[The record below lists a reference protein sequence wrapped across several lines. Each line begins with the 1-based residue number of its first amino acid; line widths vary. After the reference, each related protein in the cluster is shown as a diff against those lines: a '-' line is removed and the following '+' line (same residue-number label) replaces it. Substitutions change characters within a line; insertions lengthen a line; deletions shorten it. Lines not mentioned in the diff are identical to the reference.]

1 MSSLFPTLPEQPI
14 PPASARAAARVREPE
29 RDQLILCPGSLDDL
43 LPRDHLARTVVAFV
57 QRLDLSAL
65 YAAIRAREGSP
76 GHPPPDPRL
85 LVALWLYATIDGI
98 GSARELAR
106 LCESHI
112 AYQWLCG
119 GVSTN
124 HHTLSDFRVM
134 HGAWV
139 DAALTHSIAALLVG
153 GVISLARTAQDGLR
167 VRAAA
172 GSASFRRQASLQTH
186 LAAAEQQVQ
195 RLKRELEHAPE
206 ASRNRQQAAQLR
218 AATEREARL
227 KVALAALPAAE
238 ARTVRNKGK
247 LENAR
252 VSSTD
257 AEATVM
263 KMPGGGFRPA
273 YNTQLAAET
282 GHGLVVGMDV
292 TDTGADQPSLVPM
305 VEQIETRYGRCPN
318 EHLVDGGF
326 AGRDGIIQSARR
338 GVTVYAP
345 PRQTKTGEAGAAQP
359 NDTPELIEWRQ
370 RMATEEAK
378 TIYRQRA
385 ATIEWVNAGYRNRGF
400 RQVAVRGL
408 HKVRAIVGWQAL
420 AHNLLCILRHKALA
434 EVFRLP
440 VPVTAVA

>member
-1 MSSLFPTLPEQPI
+1 MSSLFETLPEQPV
-14 PPASARAAARVREPE
+14 PPSPARAGARVRAPE

-43 LPRDHLARTVVAFV
+43 LAGDHLARTVVAFV
-57 QRLDLSAL
+57 AQMDLSAL
-65 YAAIRAREGSP
+65 YAAIRAREGAP

-85 LVALWLYATIDGI
+85 LVALWLYATIDGV

-106 LCESHI
+106 LCDTHI

-124 HHTLSDFRVM
+124 HHTLSDFRVL
-134 HGAWV
+134 HGEWV
-139 DAALTHSIAALLVG
+139 DAALSCSIAALLAA
-153 GVISLARTAQDGLR
+153 GVISLSRTAQDGLR

-195 RLKRELEHAPE
+195 TLKRELEQTPE
-206 ASRNRQQAAQLR
+206 ASRNRKQAADLR
-218 AATEREARL
+218 AAAEREARL
-227 KVALAALPAAE
+227 KAALAALPAAE

-247 LENAR
+247 RENAR

-257 AEATVM
+257 PEATVM

-282 GHGLVVGMDV
+282 GHGLVVGTDV

-305 VEQIETRYGRCPN
+305 VEQIEARFGQRPDD
-318 EHLVDGGF
+318 HLVDGGY
-326 AGRDGIIQSARR
+326 AGRDGITQLARQ
-338 GVTVYAP
+338 GVKVYAP
-345 PRQTKTGEAGAAQP
+345 PRQTKTGEQGAAKP
-359 NDTPELIEWRQ
+359 DDTPELIEWRQ
-370 RMATEEAK
+370 RMATDEAK

-408 HKVRAIVGWQAL
+408 HKVRVIVGWQAL

-440 VPVTAVA
+440 VPDPVMA

>member
-1 MSSLFPTLPEQPI
+1 MSSLFQTLPRQPV
-14 PPASARAAARVREPE
+14 PPAPAPAAARVRAPE
-29 RDQLILCPGSLDDL
+29 RDQLILCPGSLDEL
-43 LPRDHLARTVVAFV
+43 LPRDHLARMVVAFV
-57 QRLDLSAL
+57 AQLDLSAP
-65 YAAIRAREGSP
+65 YAAIRAREGAP

-85 LVALWLYATIDGI
+85 LVALWLYATIDGV

-106 LCESHI
+106 LCEAHI

-124 HHTLSDFRVM
+124 HHRLSDFRLA

-139 DAALTHSIAALLVG
+139 DAALTHSIAALLAA

-172 GSASFRRQASLQTH
+172 GSASFRRQASLRTH

-195 RLKRELEHAPE
+195 TLKRELEHAPE
-206 ASRNRQQAAQLR
+206 ASRTRQQAAELR

-227 KVALAALPAAE
+227 KLALAALPAAE

-247 LENAR
+247 GEDAR

-273 YNTQLAAET
+273 YNTQLTAET
-282 GHGLVVGMDV
+282 GHGLVVGTDV

-305 VEQIETRYGRCPN
+305 VGQIGTRDGQYPG

-326 AGRDGIIQSARR
+326 AGRDGITQLARL

-345 PRQTKTGEAGAAQP
+345 PRQSKTGEAGAAKP
-359 NDTPELIEWRQ
+359 DDTPELIAWRR
-370 RMATEEAK
+370 RMATDEAQ

-385 ATIEWVNAGYRNRGF
+385 ATIEWVNAGFRNRGF
-400 RQVAVRGL
+400 RQVAVRGR
-408 HKVRAIVGWQAL
+408 HKVRSIVGWQAL
-420 AHNLLCILRHKALA
+420 AHNLLCILRHRALA

-440 VPVTAVA
+440 VPEMVAA

>member
-1 MSSLFPTLPEQPI
+1 MSSLFETLPEQPV
-14 PPASARAAARVREPE
+14 PPPLAHPAARVRAPE

-43 LPRDHLARTVVAFV
+43 LPRDHLARMVVAFV
-57 QRLDLSAL
+57 ARMDLSAL
-65 YAAIRAREGSP
+65 YASIRAREGCP
-76 GHPPPDPRL
+76 GHPPPDPCL
-85 LVALWLYATIDGI
+85 LVALWLYATIDGV

-106 LCESHI
+106 LCETHI

-124 HHTLSDFRVM
+124 HHTLSDFRVL
-134 HGAWV
+134 HAAWV
-139 DAALTHSIAALLVG
+139 DAALTHSIAALLQAR
-153 GVISLARTAQDGLR
+153 VISLSRTAQDGLR

-172 GSASFRRQASLQTH
+172 GSASFRRQASLRTH
-186 LAAAEQQVQ
+186 LSAAEQQVQ
-195 RLKRELEHAPE
+195 TLKRELEHLPE
-206 ASRNRQQAAQLR
+206 ASRNRKQAAELR

-227 KVALAALPAAE
+227 KAALAVLPAAE

-247 LENAR
+247 LEDAR
-252 VSSTD
+252 VSATD

-305 VEQIETRYGRCPN
+305 VEQLETRYGQRPTD
-318 EHLVDGGF
+318 HLVDGGY
-326 AGRDGIIQSARR
+326 AGRDGITQLARQ
-338 GVTVYAP
+338 GVKVYAP
-345 PRQTKTGEAGAAQP
+345 PRQTKTGEEGAAQP

-370 RMATEEAK
+370 RMATEAAK

-385 ATIEWVNAGYRNRGF
+385 STIEWVNAGYRNRGF

-420 AHNLLCILRHKALA
+420 AHNLRCILRHKALA
-434 EVFRLP
+434 DVFRLP
-440 VPVTAVA
+440 IPDPVTA

>member
-1 MSSLFPTLPEQPI
+1 MSSLFQTLPEQPVPP
-14 PPASARAAARVREPE
+14 PPAQPAVRVRQPE

-43 LPRDHLARTVVAFV
+43 LPREHLARMVVAFV
-57 QRLDLSAL
+57 AQMDLSAI
-65 YAAIRAREGSP
+65 YASIRAREGAP

-85 LVALWLYATIDGI
+85 LVALWLYATIDKV
-98 GSARELAR
+98 GSARELDR
-106 LCESHI
+106 LCKAHI

-139 DAALTHSIAALLVG
+139 DAALTHSIAALLAA
-153 GVISLARTAQDGLR
+153 GVISLSRTAQDGLR

-195 RLKRELEHAPE
+195 TLKRELEQIPE
-206 ASRNRQQAAQLR
+206 ASRNRKQAAEQR

-227 KVALAALPAAE
+227 KAALAALPAAE

-257 AEATVM
+257 AEANVM

-282 GHGLVVGMDV
+282 GHGLVVGADV
-292 TDTGADQPSLVPM
+292 TETGADQPSLVPM
-305 VEQIETRYGRCPN
+305 VAQIETRYGQRPN
-318 EHLVDGGF
+318 DHLVDGGF
-326 AGRDGIIQSARR
+326 AGRDGIIQLAKH
-338 GVTVYAP
+338 GVKVYAP
-345 PRQTKTGEAGAAQP
+345 PRQTKTGEEGTAQP

-370 RMATEEAK
+370 RMATDEAK

-400 RQVAVRGL
+400 QQVAVRGL
-408 HKVRAIVGWQAL
+408 HKVRVIVGWQAL

-440 VPVTAVA
+440 VPDPVTV